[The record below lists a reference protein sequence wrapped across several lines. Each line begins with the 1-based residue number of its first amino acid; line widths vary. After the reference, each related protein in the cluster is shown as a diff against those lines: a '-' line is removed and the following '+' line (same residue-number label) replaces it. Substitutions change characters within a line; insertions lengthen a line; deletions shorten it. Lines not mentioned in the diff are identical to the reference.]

1 MKRLILILGPQG
13 VLIISL
19 LASCSSSP
27 PVRLYLIEPITLS
40 ERAMVAK
47 PLTIAVRPVQL
58 AEHLNRDEILTRE
71 EPYRVRAAEFDRW
84 AEPID
89 YNIAAVL
96 AENLSLL
103 IPTDRVH
110 TYPMDTV
117 YQADY
122 SVRVHVLMFGTQ
134 PNDEIVLKVDWMIE
148 NSSGIR
154 VKQHRSRYTERRR
167 DSEIVSMV
175 EAMSRNVAQL
185 SNDIADAIN
194 EVQPE

>member
-1 MKRLILILGPQG
+1 
-13 VLIISL
+13 
-19 LASCSSSP
+19 
-27 PVRLYLIEPITLS
+27 
-40 ERAMVAK
+40 
-47 PLTIAVRPVQL
+47 
-58 AEHLNRDEILTRE
+58 LTRE

-110 TYPMDTV
+110 TYPMETV

-134 PNDEIVLKVDWMIE
+134 PNDEVVLKVDWMIE
-148 NSSGIR
+148 NSSGTR
-154 VKQHRSRYTERRR
+154 VKQLRSRYSERRR

-175 EAMSRNVAQL
+175 AAMSRNVAQL
-185 SNDIADAIN
+185 SSDIADAIN
-194 EVQPE
+194 EVQAE